1 MLCFL
6 VFKVQPNKIKKQST
20 LKGNQCLLDYRE
32 KKLVLGL
39 KIYTRSIIV
48 HSLKGLYY
56 NSWLPD
62 EAQGQWPSTFSYSL
76 TAT

>member
-6 VFKVQPNKIKKQST
+6 VFKVQSNKIKKQPT
-20 LKGNQCLLDYRE
+20 LKGNQFLLDYNE

-48 HSLKGLYY
+48 QSLKGLYY

-62 EAQGQWPSTFSYSL
+62 ETQGQWPSTFSYSL